1 MRYHIVKV
9 KKYPP
14 GIFPAFLSLYQGM
27 LFFQGLTDF
36 IRYCPG
42 PDPGRC
48 CKDNKIITEIT
59 GLAPARKC
67 RCLGGIRLRHI
78 QDF

>member
-1 MRYHIVKV
+1 MRYTIVKV

-14 GIFPAFLSLYQGM
+14 GINAAFLSLYQDM

-48 CKDNKIITEIT
+48 RKDNKIITKIT
-59 GLAPARKC
+59 DLFPAREH
-67 RCLGGIRLRHI
+67 RDIGRI
-78 QDF
+78 

>member
-14 GIFPAFLSLYQGM
+14 GIFPAFLSLYQNL

-42 PDPGRC
+42 PNPGRC
-48 CKDNKIITEIT
+48 RKDNKIITKIT
-59 GLAPARKC
+59 DLVPARK
-67 RCLGGIRLRHI
+67 RRDIGRI
-78 QDF
+78 